1 MYIKWINIY
10 LFIKIEAANS
20 ANLMYTSA
28 YVLIKQ
34 PTFAN
39 YSLMILS
46 QLKHFL
52 YSSTHCLKNN
62 A

>member
-39 YSLMILS
+39 DSLMIFVTV
-46 QLKHFL
+46 KTFL
-52 YSSTHCLKNN
+52 ILVYALFKK
-62 A
+62 